1 MSNVNKM
8 PKTTI
13 NLHDISKKNSKIPFT
28 NHGCKSNKIDDKLK
42 SLELSTIQSEEDP
55 NDSLI
60 CSNISVPSTAT
71 KLIEKSSLDKSN
83 PAESSS
89 LILDTFSQSSASKL
103 IRRKIPRAGHL
114 MTPRHLWIQ
123 SIPPKAC
130 DVVLTFT
137 KTTDYKT
144 IEWVKS
150 LIVDES
156 NGFSLSVNVQYHSST
171 DSYCFYLTASFH
183 VLMKAAQDVHLPKKI
198 IGCGGLREF
207 ILSEM
212 NIFEGIEDHSN
223 FFTMQERQTLILYIL
238 NTLRVQNC
246 DWITELVESQPLI
259 SECMSNGIIEHLF
272 PVHENKTLKWLRII
286 WVKSFFSLQ
295 PLDKVCDYFGVKIA
309 MYFAWIGHYTGSLI
323 YPAIAYSTFWFGFG
337 RQLDQWTE
345 GVWFVVLAFMNVIW
359 LTVYLET
366 WKRYCAELAYRWAT
380 LDQRHQFLL
389 QPRLEFKGHPR
400 ISPITGKAELWYP
413 NWKRRLFSYFV
424 SAPIIGLCLAVVF
437 ALTILQIKFQDW
449 WDLYIETNEYPT
461 YLSYISK
468 IMLALIIAVLD
479 DIYNIIAVWLN
490 DCENYRLD
498 TEYENQL
505 IIKVTLFQFVNSFLS
520 LFYIAFYLQDQ
531 ERLRTQ
537 LAVLLI
543 TRQLIRNIKESALP
557 YVLEQI
563 RFAKISFDLFGA
575 LTPSD
580 GPAKPNGE
588 RVVSQPEL
596 ECSMFKFDGTFS
608 EHLEIF
614 IQFGY
619 VVMFSSAFPLAALCA
634 FLNNLIEIRSDAF
647 KMCYVYQRPFGQRIK
662 DIGMWQNIMEV
673 MGFIAVLVNCA
684 LIGLSGQ
691 VHRLLP
697 DMTAIQTVL
706 LIVALEHIML
716 AFRCALSCLIPDVPQ
731 WIATEMAKT
740 EYIRR
745 EAASSK
751 SQ

>member
-13 NLHDISKKNSKIPFT
+13 NLHDISKRNSKIPFT
-28 NHGCKSNKIDDKLK
+28 NHGCKSNKIDYKLK

-60 CSNISVPSTAT
+60 CSNISVPSTST

-89 LILDTFSQSSASKL
+89 LILDTFSQSSGIASKL

-223 FFTMQERQTLILYIL
+223 FFSMQERQTLILYIL

-400 ISPITGKAELWYP
+400 ISPITGKPELWYP

-424 SAPIIGLCLAVVF
+424 SAPIIGLCLAV
-437 ALTILQIKFQDW
+437 
-449 WDLYIETNEYPT
+449 
-461 YLSYISK
+461 
-468 IMLALIIAVLD
+468 
-479 DIYNIIAVWLN
+479 
-490 DCENYRLD
+490 
-498 TEYENQL
+498 
-505 IIKVTLFQFVNSFLS
+505 FQFVNSFLS